1 MLVIFY
7 DNNETVFLETS
18 KVTWLDEYV
27 TIDVSPTGKK
37 RLYWGPDYNE
47 FKKAVLNN
55 LLDFTVREVP
65 ESVRYPD
72 VNIQEEA
79 EVPAEATTIDVPWEV
94 KLKTLWSYINTIQ
107 RCLIYS
113 YYPNAYRRLLQ
124 GEDLRSDISRDIYE
138 FVTEYAFDVETFPFS
153 GLMPTLDYN
162 QVRWLQGYNS
172 LLWAMLT
179 EGDYSKIPK
188 AWNTEEMLKVM
199 ESLDK
204 RRITKC

>member
-27 TIDVSPTGKK
+27 TIDVSPTVKK

-47 FKKAVLNN
+47 FKKAVLDN

-65 ESVRYPD
+65 ESVRYPE
-72 VNIQEEA
+72 VNVQEEA
-79 EVPAEATTIDVPWEV
+79 EVPAEATTIEVPWEV
-94 KLKTLWSYINTIQ
+94 KLKTLWSYINTVQ

-124 GEDLRSDISRDIYE
+124 GEDLRSDISRDIYL
-138 FVTEYAFDVETFPFS
+138 FVTEYDFDVETFPFS
-153 GLMPTLDYN
+153 GLLPTLDYG
-162 QVRWLQGYNS
+162 QISWLQGHNS
-172 LLWAMLT
+172 LLWAMLSA
-179 EGDYSKIPK
+179 GDYSKIPK
-188 AWNTEEMLKVM
+188 AWNTDEMSIVM
-199 ESLDK
+199 EYLDK
-204 RRITKC
+204 RRIVKC